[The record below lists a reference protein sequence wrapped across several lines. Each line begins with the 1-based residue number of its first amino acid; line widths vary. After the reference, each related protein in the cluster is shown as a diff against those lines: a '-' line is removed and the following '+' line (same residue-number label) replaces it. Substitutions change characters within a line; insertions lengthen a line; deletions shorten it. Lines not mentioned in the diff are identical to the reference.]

1 MNTNNKHPHFSRTV
15 LHNGEERVKRIFRD
29 QLAELAGLLEVGISL
44 LVVVA
49 LMLAVVPLI
58 KMLPGLLV
66 DTNEVEISLF
76 LQRALDIVIGIEF
89 IKMLA
94 KHSPGSALEVLLYA
108 IARHMIVG
116 HESAVE
122 NFISV
127 ASIALIFFVRKF
139 LFVPAF
145 GATMPGGR
153 KAPSARQQQLSIHY
167 LCADYTQLHM
177 NSRFHIITLIYCDF
191 GVLSAVDRKKLL
203 ASVYSWLQ
211 PEGVLLFDVFLPS
224 RYDGVPESK
233 TWEITED
240 GFWADERCLTLH
252 DVFRYE
258 EDNTVLNRY
267 IAITEDD
274 IRQFHVWEHTFTKAE
289 LQEALQEAGFTSIAF
304 FRDMNGN
311 PCGDYDQTMCIAACK
326 SRTDATDIGSDG

>member
-44 LVVVA
+44 LVV
-49 LMLAVVPLI
+49 
-58 KMLPGLLV
+58 
-66 DTNEVEISLF
+66 
-76 LQRALDIVIGIEF
+76 
-89 IKMLA
+89 KMLA

-153 KAPSARQQQLSIHY
+153 KAPDIEKMEQQDT
-167 LCADYTQLHM
+167 A
-177 NSRFHIITLIYCDF
+177 
-191 GVLSAVDRKKLL
+191 G
-203 ASVYSWLQ
+203 
-211 PEGVLLFDVFLPS
+211 
-224 RYDGVPESK
+224 ES
-233 TWEITED
+233 
-240 GFWADERCLTLH
+240 
-252 DVFRYE
+252 E
-258 EDNTVLNRY
+258 E
-267 IAITEDD
+267 
-274 IRQFHVWEHTFTKAE
+274 
-289 LQEALQEAGFTSIAF
+289 
-304 FRDMNGN
+304 
-311 PCGDYDQTMCIAACK
+311 
-326 SRTDATDIGSDG
+326 

>member
-1 MNTNNKHPHFSRTV
+1 MNTNNKHPHFSRMV

-29 QLAELAGLLEVGISL
+29 QLAELA
-44 LVVVA
+44 
-49 LMLAVVPLI
+49 
-58 KMLPGLLV
+58 GLLV

-153 KAPSARQQQLSIHY
+153 KAPDIEKMEKQDTA
-167 LCADYTQLHM
+167 
-177 NSRFHIITLIYCDF
+177 
-191 GVLSAVDRKKLL
+191 G
-203 ASVYSWLQ
+203 
-211 PEGVLLFDVFLPS
+211 
-224 RYDGVPESK
+224 ES
-233 TWEITED
+233 
-240 GFWADERCLTLH
+240 
-252 DVFRYE
+252 E
-258 EDNTVLNRY
+258 E
-267 IAITEDD
+267 
-274 IRQFHVWEHTFTKAE
+274 
-289 LQEALQEAGFTSIAF
+289 
-304 FRDMNGN
+304 
-311 PCGDYDQTMCIAACK
+311 
-326 SRTDATDIGSDG
+326 

>member
-29 QLAELAGLLEVGISL
+29 QLAELA
-44 LVVVA
+44 
-49 LMLAVVPLI
+49 
-58 KMLPGLLV
+58 GLLV

-153 KAPSARQQQLSIHY
+153 KAPDIEEMEQQDT
-167 LCADYTQLHM
+167 A
-177 NSRFHIITLIYCDF
+177 
-191 GVLSAVDRKKLL
+191 G
-203 ASVYSWLQ
+203 
-211 PEGVLLFDVFLPS
+211 
-224 RYDGVPESK
+224 ESEK
-233 TWEITED
+233 
-240 GFWADERCLTLH
+240 
-252 DVFRYE
+252 
-258 EDNTVLNRY
+258 
-267 IAITEDD
+267 
-274 IRQFHVWEHTFTKAE
+274 
-289 LQEALQEAGFTSIAF
+289 
-304 FRDMNGN
+304 
-311 PCGDYDQTMCIAACK
+311 
-326 SRTDATDIGSDG
+326 